1 MRVRTR
7 VNNQG
12 GDSVRLDSVAP
23 LEPLAVREEEGR
35 RMVGGGHPVSRAT
48 WWEWWKSG
56 EIESFTVG
64 RCRFFVVDSIKQFV
78 ERQTATERARLT
90 LDGPSAA

>member
-1 MRVRTR
+1 MR

-12 GDSVRLDSVAP
+12 GDSVKVASVAP

-35 RMVGGGHPVSRAT
+35 RMVGGGHPVSRST

-64 RCRFFVVDSIKQFV
+64 RCRFFLVDSIRRFV
-78 ERQTATERARLT
+78 ERQTATERERLS